1 MITEEQRQRRKQGI
15 GGSDAAIILQVCP
28 YKDIY
33 QLWEEKTGRRESE
46 DISSKPA
53 VHWGNVLE
61 DVILKEYARLT
72 GHEVSA
78 CDKTHS
84 HPDYPWMLGH
94 IDGKIEGQSKILECK
109 TAGYN
114 AKKDWGQPG
123 TDQVPLHYLV
133 QTQHYL
139 AVTGCEAADVA
150 VLIAGSDFRIYT
162 IKRDEGIVKHLIEQ
176 ERKFWE
182 EHVLKDIE
190 PAIEMKVRR
199 RRAA

>member
-1 MITEEQRQRRKQGI
+1 MITEEQRERRKQGI

-33 QLWEEKTGRRESE
+33 QLWEEKTGKREAE
-46 DISSKPA
+46 DISDKPA
-53 VHWGNVLE
+53 VRWGNLLE
-61 DVILKEYARLT
+61 AVIVSEYIRQT
-72 GHEVSA
+72 GHKVLTPSETF
-78 CDKTHS
+78 TH
-84 HPDYPWMLGH
+84 PEYPWMLGH
-94 IDGKIEGQSKILECK
+94 IDGKIEGESKILECK

-114 AKKDWGQPG
+114 AKKDWGEPG

-139 AVTGCEAADVA
+139 AVTGCELADVA

-176 ERKFWE
+176 ERNFWE
-182 EHVLKDIE
+182 VNVLQDIE
-190 PAIEMKVRR
+190 PVIDMKVRR